1 MIPEDD
7 DFLDE
12 ENLSEDEK
20 LKLEN
25 QIKKLKSEMNG
36 GKIVSK
42 GTFDG
47 LPPEIESMFLDGILE
62 FEEKLKNK
70 VEITIHEKIKFHVFP
85 NEADLTD
92 EEIEI
97 ELENARELFM
107 KNQLIISTMFD
118 VDSRILYKFISEE
131 FINMK
136 MVDVGIKGMMSHYT
150 YEDYHPNH
158 HAFISEFTQF
168 FVENFFDLSSDEY
181 INFVTPEFEKNQT
194 YTLFRDAYE
203 SFEVENVAVEDLEVF
218 EDEET
223 AVSYVSF
230 DLIGKIENSAASH
243 IFKDRIAFQYKKD
256 NKTKWRIDGFQLPKA
271 IVS

>member
-1 MIPEDD
+1 MEPNDD
-7 DFLDE
+7 DFLDD
-12 ENLSEDEK
+12 ENLSEEEK

-25 QIKKLKSEMNG
+25 QIKKLKIEMNG

-70 VEITIHEKIKFHVFP
+70 VEISIHEKIKYHEFP

-97 ELENARELFM
+97 ELELARELFFE
-107 KNQLIISTMFD
+107 NQLILSTLFD
-118 VDSRILYKFISEE
+118 VDSRTFYKFISEE
-131 FINMK
+131 FIHMK

-158 HAFISEFTQF
+158 EAFINEFTAF
-168 FVENFFDLSSDEY
+168 FIDNFFDLTSEDY
-181 INFVTPEFEKNQT
+181 INFVTPSFLKNQT
-194 YTLFRDAYE
+194 YALFREAYE
-203 SFEVENVAVEDLEVF
+203 SFDVDNILVEDIQTL
-218 EDEET
+218 DDNET
-223 AVSYVSF
+223 AISYVSF
-230 DLIGKIENSAASH
+230 DLKGKIENSATTH

-256 NKTKWRIDGFQLPKA
+256 QKTKWKIESFELPKA

>member
-1 MIPEDD
+1 MELNYD
-7 DFLDE
+7 DFLDD
-12 ENLSEDEK
+12 ENLSKEER

-25 QIKKLKSEMNG
+25 QIKKLKIEMNG

-47 LPPEIESMFLDGILE
+47 LPPEIESLFLDGILE

-70 VEITIHEKIKFHVFP
+70 VEISIHEKINFHEFP
-85 NEADLTD
+85 NEIDLTD

-97 ELENARELFM
+97 ELELAKELFYE
-107 KNQLIISTMFD
+107 NQLIVSNLFE
-118 VDSRILYKFISEE
+118 VDRRSLYKFISEE
-131 FINMK
+131 FIYLK
-136 MVDVGIKGMMSHYT
+136 MVDIGIKGMMSHYT

-158 HAFISEFTQF
+158 KAFISEFTQF
-168 FVENFFDLSSDEY
+168 FIENFFDLSSEEY
-181 INFVTPEFEKNQT
+181 VNFITPEFEKNKT
-194 YTLFRDAYE
+194 YTLFREAYE
-203 SFEVENVAVEDLEVF
+203 SFELENIEVEDIQVF

-223 AVSYVSF
+223 AVSFVSI
-230 DLIGKIENSAASH
+230 DLIGKIENSVASH

-256 NKTKWRIDGFQLPKA
+256 KKTKWRIDGFQLPKA